1 MRTSRTLGTPVAIAI
16 ACGLA
21 FGVPPAV
28 DAAQPTS
35 APVDAAPEAAY
46 EGPLL
51 TVDLPRVDFD
61 ATHHSQPVMVTNH
74 GPRVVVVDVMPR
86 VWAVGAT
93 GGRVL
98 EESEEIFPFPSVLRI
113 PAGGT
118 VKLSL
123 VHTPPDGAPD
133 MEHSFEVALEG
144 NERAEDGGWGADAR
158 ARIDVGVTPRVPR
171 IQPTFDPPK
180 VSHGLLDMRLNNVGN
195 VTFGAKWIT
204 LIAHPLDGE
213 PVEANV
219 SGWFVLPGGHRDLLV
234 ALPDGV
240 MCINHL
246 QIRVD
251 TVAGTRHKTDFAIDP
266 AACDTSPLP
275 ARPGRDAISATR
287 RLSAAAP
294 TR

>member
-1 MRTSRTLGTPVAIAI
+1 MAVAI

-35 APVDAAPEAAY
+35 APADAAPEAAY

-123 VHTPPDGAPD
+123 VHTPPDGALD

-171 IQPTFDPPK
+171 VQPTFDPPK
-180 VSHGLLDMRLNNVGN
+180 VSHGLLDMRLNNAGN

-204 LIAHPLDGE
+204 FIATPLEGE
-213 PVEANV
+213 PLEAV
-219 SGWFVLPGGHRDLLV
+219 VPSWFVTPGAHRDFLV
-234 ALPDGV
+234 ALPPGIR
-240 MCINHL
+240 CIRHL
-246 QIRVD
+246 RVRVD
-251 TVAGTRHKTDFAIDP
+251 TLAGDHRTDEFDVDPKTCDAGARPTDPTP
-266 AACDTSPLP
+266 AAH
-275 ARPGRDAISATR
+275 
-287 RLSAAAP
+287 
-294 TR
+294 